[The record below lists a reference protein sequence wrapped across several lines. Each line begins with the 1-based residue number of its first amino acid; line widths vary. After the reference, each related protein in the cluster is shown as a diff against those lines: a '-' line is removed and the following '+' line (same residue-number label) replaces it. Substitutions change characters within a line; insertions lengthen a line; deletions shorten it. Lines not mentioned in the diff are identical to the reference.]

1 MTSSPSSPHKTLFEC
16 DLTHLGRVEFKSS
29 KSNDYSQPSQ
39 PLACQIYA
47 IRLGHLLPCKERR
60 PLAYLKL
67 KRQLHKILGLKRSR
81 DLVHT
86 VAALY
91 DNCLPDIGASSVY
104 DCVTAAKAYTVLVL
118 KEEAVVNDEVT
129 EREERGERE
138 GETENN
144 EFVVKSELSSYESD
158 DCLNSVME
166 EGEDEEE
173 VKRVFKRV
181 FSDEEGDGD
190 EESDEDDE
198 LEDDED
204 DNTAGVKSFLKENG
218 QSKVCYLHFCQLYI
232 NFGVNLGLWVNFR

>member
-39 PLACQIYA
+39 PLACQIYS
-47 IRLGHLLPCKERR
+47 IRLGHLLPNKERR

-118 KEEAVVNDEVT
+118 KDEAVVNDDEVT
-129 EREERGERE
+129 ERGERE
-138 GETENN
+138 SETETN
-144 EFVVKSELSSYESD
+144 EFVKSELSSYESD
-158 DCLNSVME
+158 DCLSSVME
-166 EGEDEEE
+166 EGEVEE
-173 VKRVFKRV
+173 KRVFKRV

-198 LEDDED
+198 LEDAEE

-232 NFGVNLGLWVNFR
+232 NFRVNVGLWVNFC